1 VKQGERRAENLVAFP
16 GRNHI
21 RTQEDDYCRKDKA
34 IAVLIGKERRFFV
47 VRGQRHP
54 DNHSE
59 YWRDGKS
66 SKKRSNLNPAK
77 TMDVNAWRARQFHK
91 RFTAYLDQREQEF
104 LREHGKDSDEELI
117 AYVRR
122 KADEFHRMPHHLELP
137 GGKYLQTR
145 LGDWNTLARRIG
157 YKPLSPEKSNA
168 IYQRIK
174 RSQEEAFARE
184 RRALKTQK
192 LLSKV
197 ARDKQKNQI
206 QEKAEKEKHNC
217 PQ

>member
-1 VKQGERRAENLVAFP
+1 M
-16 GRNHI
+16 
-21 RTQEDDYCRKDKA
+21 
-34 IAVLIGKERRFFV
+34 
-47 VRGQRHP
+47 
-54 DNHSE
+54 
-59 YWRDGKS
+59 S